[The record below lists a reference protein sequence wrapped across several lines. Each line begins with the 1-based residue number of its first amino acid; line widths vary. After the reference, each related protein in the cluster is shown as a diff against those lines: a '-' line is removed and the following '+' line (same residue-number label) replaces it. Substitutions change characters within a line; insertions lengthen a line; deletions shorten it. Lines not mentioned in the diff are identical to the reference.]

1 MWFHCSLGFEHRA
14 ETLCTVP
21 VTGHMVPK
29 NTAGD
34 TSAQVQDCWLCTVNP
49 RIHCAHKVSASVET
63 ALFTEDK
70 ALLPFS
76 QSSACAHQIG
86 LSLDRIGKRF
96 DCKNCH
102 LLDFHKNVKWILTCD

>member
-1 MWFHCSLGFEHRA
+1 M
-14 ETLCTVP
+14 VP

-34 TSAQVQDCWLCTVNP
+34 TSAQVQDCSLCTVNTH
-49 RIHCAHKVSASVET
+49 IHRAHKVSASVET

-70 ALLPFS
+70 ALVPFS

-86 LSLDRIGKRF
+86 LPLDRTGKRF

-102 LLDFHKNVKWILTCD
+102 LLDFHKNVTWILTCD